1 MTDYSKIEIVKA
13 IITELL
19 LKSGI
24 PGSVEFEE
32 SITKGLVFNISS
44 PDSFLLIGRQG
55 ATLHSLQI
63 LVRALAA
70 KKLQSQ
76 EPFWFTRTPN
86 QNNQDGGA
94 IKTTENLN
102 VEDKGRRLVFGF
114 TLDVDDYKRKRE
126 WFLKETA
133 KAAVEKA
140 KMTGRSQAL
149 EPMPNYERRLVHA
162 YLQGHCPE
170 AESSSIGDEPYRKV
184 VIRIK
189 R

>member
-1 MTDYSKIEIVKA
+1 MTDYNKIEQVKQ
-13 IITELL
+13 IINEILE
-19 LKSGI
+19 KCGV

-44 PDSFLLIGRQG
+44 PDSYLLIGRQG
-55 ATLHSLQI
+55 LTLHALQI
-63 LVRALAA
+63 LVQALAA
-70 KKLQSQ
+70 RKLQSQ
-76 EPFWFTRTPN
+76 EPASPDLSHATRAEADASPGRPFW
-86 QNNQDGGA
+86 
-94 IKTTENLN
+94 
-102 VEDKGRRLVFGF
+102 F

-133 KAAVEKA
+133 KAAAEKL

-162 YLQGHCPE
+162 YLQEHCPE
-170 AESSSIGDEPYRKV
+170 VESSSIDNEPYRRV
-184 VIRIK
+184 VIRLK